1 MMLISAM
8 YINQTIDISI
18 QWYLSWLAYVKYGG
32 SSGAMAFLYQTEDTP
47 LTVLYLIGVQSLLM
61 TIRLGIADSI
71 MVFLLMTST
80 AYPAIV
86 ANH

>member
-1 MMLISAM
+1 MMLIGAM

-32 SSGAMAFLYQTEDTP
+32 SSGAMAFVYQTEDSP
-47 LTVLYLIGVQSLLM
+47 LTVLYLIGVQSLLI

-71 MVFLLMTST
+71 MVFLLLIST
-80 AYPAIV
+80 PYPEIT